1 MSGASLIRPNL
12 YVGGLPWEFV
22 EGTTLK
28 NVVSCIRIPER
39 VRASAIRAGMEV
51 DEHPFT
57 DDIPPPSPMERRQ
70 IALAVRSTVRGVSA
84 GRETGVFCAE
94 GRNRSALVAC
104 LAIMLIDR
112 LPAHEALALVRT
124 RRSPAVGAVLT
135 NWYFEDGLL
144 RGTIP

>member
-12 YVGGLPWEFV
+12 YVGALP
-22 EGTTLK
+22 EGFAGYPTLMS
-28 NVVSCIRIPER
+28 VVSCIRIPER
-39 VRASAIRAGMEV
+39 VRASAMRAGMEV

-57 DDIPPPSPMERRQ
+57 DDIQPPSPTERRQ
-70 IALAVRSTVRGVSA
+70 IALAVRSTVRGVNA

-104 LAIMLIDR
+104 LAIMVIDR
-112 LPAHEALALVRT
+112 LHAHEALALVRT